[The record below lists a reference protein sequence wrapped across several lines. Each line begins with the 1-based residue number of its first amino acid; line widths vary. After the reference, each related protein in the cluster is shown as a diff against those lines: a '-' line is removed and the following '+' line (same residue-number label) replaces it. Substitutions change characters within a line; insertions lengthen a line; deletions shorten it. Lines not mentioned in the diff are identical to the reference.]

1 MNDGVKGH
9 SSLPL
14 LRFFL
19 INPVAKKYFE
29 AEAKRN
35 RFKEEDRG
43 GRTGVDDGEVV
54 RRDDG
59 ELWRTRK
66 SVLELG

>member
-19 INPVAKKYFE
+19 INPVVKKYFE
-29 AEAKRN
+29 AEATRN
-35 RFKEEDRG
+35 WSKEEDRG
-43 GRTGVDDGEVV
+43 GWTGVDDGEEV

-66 SVLELG
+66 RALELG